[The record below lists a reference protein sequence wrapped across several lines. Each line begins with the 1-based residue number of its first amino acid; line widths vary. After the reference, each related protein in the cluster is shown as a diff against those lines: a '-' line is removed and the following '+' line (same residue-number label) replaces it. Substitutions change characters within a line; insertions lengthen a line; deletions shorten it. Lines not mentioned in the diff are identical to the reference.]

1 MTITILPAQ
10 PAVDF
15 SRPEFSNAMPTSQ
28 YQPELGN
35 TTEGMIDALADSVV
49 ANGVHDDH
57 ADPFKAF
64 GNTLEALIDIATFK
78 LAPEMA
84 YRAEQQ
90 LLVLY
95 ADPAVS
101 SSVNREMIKQL
112 IKTQDILAGN
122 RGPKTEMF
130 AMPAS
135 LLHLIGQ
142 SARSGIANQEVDS
155 GIPPSRLEDIE
166 SRLIDATGV
175 ADERGEGRDI
185 LSSARF
191 VTSDEVSAN
200 FAKIHRGYEQ
210 EINISDEITVEAMT
224 RQVDGLLSVASEKGI
239 TVAPLFCNGHFML
252 VAAEKNNVANECKLT
267 IVNTHV
273 ALDEIGNKAVSALS
287 KAERGDP
294 IKCNEIDNAAV
305 DRYEQALINRLKQSL
320 TGKSVELKIHSRQL
334 QEHAINSCG
343 PLISLLAENIEA
355 NEGREVNEIV
365 LKCFSMWRNLNAQ
378 QQKDVVMAQ
387 RSKMIGD
394 AVYAKMRSRFVDL
407 SAS

>member
-1 MTITILPAQ
+1 MTITTLPAQ
-10 PAVDF
+10 PAVDPRCLQF
-15 SRPEFSNAMPTSQ
+15 PDAAAKSQ
-28 YQPELGN
+28 YNPQIGN
-35 TTEGMIDALADSVV
+35 TTEGMIDDLADSVA
-49 ANGVHDDH
+49 ANGVHDDQ

-90 LLVLY
+90 LLALY

-112 IKTQDILAGN
+112 IETQDILAGN

-142 SARSGIANQEVDS
+142 SARNGIENQEVDCA
-155 GIPPSRLEDIE
+155 IPPSRLEAIE
-166 SRLIDATGV
+166 STLIDATGV

-185 LSSARF
+185 LGSARF
-191 VTSDEVSAN
+191 VTSDEVNAN

-224 RQVDGLLSVASEKGI
+224 QQFDGLLGVASEKGI

-252 VAAEKNNVANECKLT
+252 VTAEKSNAANKCKLT

-273 ALDEIGNKAVSALS
+273 ALDEIGHKAVSALS
-287 KAERGDP
+287 TAERRDP
-294 IKCNEIDNAAV
+294 IKCNEIDNASV
-305 DRYEQALINRLKQSL
+305 DRYDRALVARMRNSFP
-320 TGKSVELKIHSRQL
+320 GKSVDLTIHSQQL
-334 QEHAINSCG
+334 QGHAINSCG
-343 PLISLLAENIEA
+343 PLISLLAENIDA
-355 NEGREVNEIV
+355 NEEREVNQIV
-365 LKCFSMWRNLNAQ
+365 LKCFSMWRNLNAR

-394 AVYAKMRSRFVDL
+394 TVYAKMRSRFVDL
-407 SAS
+407 SAP